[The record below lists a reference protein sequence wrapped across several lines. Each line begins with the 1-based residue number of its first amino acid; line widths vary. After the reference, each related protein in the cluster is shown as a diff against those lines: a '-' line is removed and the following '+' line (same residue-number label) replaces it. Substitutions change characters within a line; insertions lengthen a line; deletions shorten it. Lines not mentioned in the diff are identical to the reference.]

1 MNAETRAKEIA
12 KIINASGDDHDLI
25 TAFGQVV
32 IASAIRQAEND
43 KLEEAAAI
51 LDEYRSSE
59 RSDYAAG
66 QDTVAREAAAEIRS
80 LKSKD

>member
-1 MNAETRAKEIA
+1 MNAETRAKDTA

-43 KLEEAAAI
+43 KLEEAAQCVRDNCLPAECHYALEAI
-51 LDEYRSSE
+51 N
-59 RSDYAAG
+59 A
-66 QDTVAREAAAEIRS
+66 
-80 LKSKD
+80 LKHED

>member
-32 IASAIRQAEND
+32 IASALRQAQNE
-43 KLEEAAAI
+43 KLEEAARVVAEVGAEDGSRDSI
-51 LDEYRSSE
+51 ATARG
-59 RSDYAAG
+59 AAKL
-66 QDTVAREAAAEIRS
+66 IRS
-80 LKSKD
+80 LKHPKD